1 MNETGL
7 NQLDSSVS
15 DRTLTNTQTDRVALS
30 SFRYASLEHMPSDVS
45 VAMWAL

>member
-15 DRTLTNTQTDRVALS
+15 DRTLTNTQTDRVALLPMCDCHH
-30 SFRYASLEHMPSDVS
+30 FGMLA
-45 VAMWAL
+45 